1 MAGEAERET
10 LVAMATPPGRGG
22 VSIVRI
28 SGPQAFPIA
37 ASRLEKGALPPH
49 GSCRLSWLKGAH
61 GQRLD
66 RALVLVFHAPHSY
79 TGEDVV
85 EFHTHGAP
93 YVVEQLL
100 KDLLRECVAAQAG
113 EFTRRAVENGRMRL
127 DQAEGVRALGEA
139 SSGLAHQLALRALAG
154 GTGDVVAELRARLL
168 DLLAE
173 LEADLDF
180 SEHEIE
186 TARPLDLLPL
196 LTGMRQRLA
205 GWMASWH
212 TGRLTTGAQ
221 VVLAGAPN
229 AGKSTLLNALLGQER
244 ALVDEAPGTTRDA
257 IGVELRVDEDL
268 SLTLWDTAG
277 LRDGA
282 RGVEE
287 KGLALTRQRLA
298 QADLVLHLVA
308 PGQTPMPDLVGDPR
322 CLLVQTKMDLVDH
335 QPTHAQ
341 DLCVSALRGWGLD
354 RLRATLRQRLLN
366 DGWQQ
371 LELIVSEV
379 RHLDLLRQADAA
391 LARAQ
396 GELQQGQEFC
406 LVAADVRE
414 AAQALGAIT
423 GAVDFDEIYPR
434 IFARFC
440 IGK

>member
-10 LVAMATPPGRGG
+10 LVAVATPPGRGG
-22 VSIVRI
+22 VSIVRL
-28 SGPQAFPIA
+28 SGPRAFEIA

-49 GSCRLSWLKGAH
+49 GSSRLAWLQNAH
-61 GQRLD
+61 GRRLD

-79 TGEDVV
+79 TGEHVV

-93 YVVEQLL
+93 FVVEQVL
-100 KDLLRECVAAQAG
+100 KDLLREAVAAQAG

-127 DQAEGVRALGEA
+127 DQAEGVRALSEA

-154 GTGDVVAELRARLL
+154 GTGDVVAELRTRLL

-180 SEHEIE
+180 SEHEIDS
-186 TARPLDLLPL
+186 ASPLDLLPM
-196 LTGMRQRLA
+196 LTKMRQRLSD
-205 GWMASWH
+205 WLASWH
-212 TGRLTTGAQ
+212 TGRLAGGAQ
-221 VVLAGAPN
+221 VVLVGAPN

-244 ALVDEAPGTTRDA
+244 ALVDDAPGTTRDA
-257 IGVELRVDEDL
+257 IGVELRLDEEL
-268 SLTLWDTAG
+268 ALTLWDTAG
-277 LRDGA
+277 LREGA

-287 KGLALTRQRLA
+287 KGLALTRQRLG

-308 PGQTPMPDLVGDPR
+308 PDQSPMPDLIKDPR
-322 CLLVQTKMDLVDH
+322 CILVHTKVDLVDH
-335 QPTHAQ
+335 QPADPHA
-341 DLCVSALRGWGLD
+341 LCVSALHGRGLD
-354 RLRATLRQRLLN
+354 ALRATLRQRLL
-366 DGWQQ
+366 DERWQQ

-379 RHLDLLRQADAA
+379 RHLDLLGRADAA

-396 GELQQGQEFC
+396 AELLQGREYC
-406 LVAADVRE
+406 LVAADVRD